1 MYSVYGFRFGN
12 ETRVAC
18 GGNLVIMS
26 SKLLAWLFRL
36 GKRKHLVGVVSVACV
51 LTTLLFT
58 ITLRRTGP
66 NTPGE
71 RVYVFNRPRQVLSP
85 EPDISFGKNIKF
97 IEPSLMKQPPQRL
110 SRNVLMGDSLSE
122 PPHVLRWLNN
132 SGGTSSRAG
141 VTHPKVSNISECAWT
156 SRSTNHPPYFLVAVV
171 LLRIYETDKAKLTTR
186 EFKQWLE
193 YVRYAGVEHVY
204 VYDAYVHNQESQHG
218 FLERFFQDKYITYVD
233 WHVHNPYSIQGT
245 QVAGYQHCID
255 NYGHEHTWQ
264 AAIDIDEYP
273 FSPQDTEP
281 GFLARFVK
289 QFSEKNPHV
298 SEITMQNYLFL
309 GKPLEKEL
317 LFERIWRR
325 TKGPANPLVKPIYK
339 PANVRAQ
346 VHHNGLRTGRSSNA
360 PDHELRL
367 NHYWGARLQNWGD
380 DTPEIIAKTQEDLS
394 MEPIVKEFKKC
405 EKFIRPYL
413 E

>member
-1 MYSVYGFRFGN
+1 
-12 ETRVAC
+12 
-18 GGNLVIMS
+18 MS

-36 GKRKHLVGVVSVACV
+36 GKRKELVGVVSVASV
-51 LTTLLFT
+51 LVTMFFT
-58 ITLRRTGP
+58 IALRRTGMNIP
-66 NTPGE
+66 SD
-71 RVYVFNRPRQVLSP
+71 RKYVFSKPRQVLSP
-85 EPDISFGKNIKF
+85 EPDIGKDLKF
-97 IEPSLMKQPPQRL
+97 IEPSFTKQPPPQRL
-110 SRNVLMGDSLSE
+110 SRNTLMDVPPQRLSRTTLMDASRSKSLRG
-122 PPHVLRWLNN
+122 VN
-132 SGGTSSRAG
+132 SSAPSL
-141 VTHPKVSNISECAWT
+141 PQVSDCAWT
-156 SRSTNHPPYFLVAVV
+156 NRSTKHPPYFLVAVV
-171 LLRIYETDKAKLTTR
+171 LLRIYESDLAKLTTR

-218 FLERFFQDKYITYVD
+218 ILERFFQDKYITYVD

-281 GFLARFVK
+281 GFLVRFVK
-289 QFSEKNPHV
+289 RFSEENPQV

-309 GKPLEKEL
+309 GKQLEKEL

-325 TKGPANPLVKPIYK
+325 TKGPANPLVKPIYM

-346 VHHNGLRTGRSSNA
+346 VHHNSLRRGHSRNA
-360 PDHELRL
+360 PDPELRL

-380 DTPEIIAKTQEDLS
+380 DTPDIISRTQQDLS
-394 MEPIVKEFKKC
+394 MEPIVKAFKKC